1 MAGGEVEHTS
11 REERPPP
18 EVGGLSPEEEGP
30 SPEEED
36 AMAGGIE
43 HTGSGRFERLG
54 N

>member
-1 MAGGEVEHTS
+1 MAGEEVEHTG

-18 EVGGLSPEEEGP
+18 EVGGP